1 MADGG
6 GAQVPGPSVLST
18 IYGLVPTT
26 ATGQQQQAGA
36 EKQQERLSHG
46 GTDPVYIPE
55 GSFENFLKEPH
66 EKTYNAVQEMQ
77 PGVMQQFGDMWVA
90 MFTEMSG
97 AVTGL
102 MVQNARASSSLDG
115 AFASAAESAGRKF
128 VTEVTDVYTVLSAV
142 GHRVK
147 AAAYGAEAVKSAIPA
162 PLPAAGGGTSTTP
175 AVDLADLAVPGEAA
189 DRKRQEDELKE
200 QVALVMGTNYIPT
213 YGPAGTNVPTFVAP
227 TQPGTLDTTD
237 PGTGGNGGSNNNNG
251 GTTGGG
257 TENPTDEGA
266 TENPGT
272 TEETTDPGTTDE
284 DDTTAAGT
292 DTGNSNGANNSQGQN
307 GSTTNP
313 ASTNPSGTSPAS
325 SALGTGGGSRGS
337 GGGGGG
343 SNPGGSTP
351 GQGSPTPGK
360 AGAGQ
365 NLAAAGGSGAGG
377 SAAGRASGMPMM
389 GAPGARGGGKGD
401 DDDEHKA
408 PDYLRG
414 VQPELF
420 GDDVLAVPG
429 AIGSDAP
436 STRLAEQES
445 GSGAE
450 AS

>member
-6 GAQVPGPSVLST
+6 GSQVPGADILST

-26 ATGQQQQAGA
+26 ASGQQQQAGA
-36 EKQQERLSHG
+36 EKQQESLSHG

-55 GSFENFLKEPH
+55 GSFENFLTEPH
-66 EKTYNAVQEMQ
+66 EKTYKAVQQMQ
-77 PGVMQQFGDMWVA
+77 PGVMQQFGDKWVA
-90 MFTEMSG
+90 MFVEMSG

-102 MVQNARASSSLDG
+102 MVQTARASSSLDG
-115 AFASAAESAGRKF
+115 AFASAAEAAGRKF

-147 AAAYGAEAVKSAIPA
+147 AAAYGAEAVKTAIPA
-162 PLPAAGGGTSTTP
+162 PLSAAGGGTSTTP
-175 AVDLADLAVPGEAA
+175 ATDLADLAVPGTAA
-189 DRKRQEDELKE
+189 DTLRQERELKE

-213 YGPAGTNVPTFVAP
+213 YGPAGTDVPTFVAP
-227 TQPGTLDTTD
+227 TQPGTLDTD

-292 DTGNSNGANNSQGQN
+292 DSGNSNGANNSQGQN

-325 SALGTGGGSRGS
+325 TALGTGGGSRGT

-360 AGAGQ
+360 AAAGQ

-436 STRLAEQES
+436 STRLAEQQD
-445 GSGAE
+445 GSAE
-450 AS
+450 AP

>member
-6 GAQVPGPSVLST
+6 GAQVPGAGVLP
-18 IYGLVPTT
+18 IFGIVPTT
-26 ATGQQQQAGA
+26 ITGQQQLTGA

-46 GTDPVYIPE
+46 GTDPVYVPE
-55 GSFENFLKEPH
+55 ASFENFMDVPH
-66 EKTYNAVQEMQ
+66 DVLYNAVQAMQ
-77 PGVMQQFGDMWVA
+77 PGVMQQFGDKWVG
-90 MFTEMSG
+90 MFAEMSG

-102 MVQNARASSSLDG
+102 MVQTARASSSLDG
-115 AFASAAESAGRKF
+115 EFAKAAEAAGRKF
-128 VTEVTDVYTVLSAV
+128 ITEVTDVYTVLSTV

-147 AAAYGAEAVKSAIPA
+147 AAAYGAEAVKAAVPA
-162 PLPAAGGGTSTTP
+162 PLSTTGGGTSTTP
-175 AVDLADLAVPGEAA
+175 AVDLADILVPGQAA
-189 DRKRQEDELKE
+189 DTERQKTELHE
-200 QVALVMGTNYIPT
+200 QAAMIMNMNYRPT
-213 YGPAGTNVPTFVAP
+213 YGPAGTDVPTFVAP

-325 SALGTGGGSRGS
+325 TALGAGGGSRGT

-343 SNPGGSTP
+343 SSSGGSTP

-420 GDDVLAVPG
+420 GDDVPAVPG

>member
-6 GAQVPGPSVLST
+6 GAQVPGAGVLP
-18 IYGLVPTT
+18 IFGIVPTT
-26 ATGQQQQAGA
+26 ITGQQQLTGA
-36 EKQQERLSHG
+36 EKQEERLSHG
-46 GTDPVYIPE
+46 GTDPVYVPE
-55 GSFENFLKEPH
+55 GVFETFIKVPH
-66 EKTYNAVQEMQ
+66 QELYDAVQAMQ
-77 PGVMQQFGDMWVA
+77 PGVMQQFGDKWVG
-90 MFTEMSG
+90 MFAEMSG

-102 MVQNARASSSLDG
+102 MVQTARASSSLDG
-115 AFASAAESAGRKF
+115 EFAQAAEAAGRKF
-128 VTEVTDVYTVLSAV
+128 ITEVTDVYTVLSTV

-147 AAAYGAEAVKSAIPA
+147 AAAYGAEAVKAAVPA
-162 PLPAAGGGTSTTP
+162 PLSDTGGGTSTTP
-175 AVDLADLAVPGEAA
+175 AVDLADLLVPGTAA
-189 DRKRQEDELKE
+189 DTVREQTELHE
-200 QVALVMGTNYIPT
+200 QAAMIMNMNYRPT
-213 YGPAGTNVPTFVAP
+213 YGQAGTDVPTFVAP
-227 TQPGTLDTTD
+227 TQPGTLDTTY
-237 PGTGGNGGSNNNNG
+237 PGTGGNGGSNNNNNG
-251 GTTGGG
+251 GSTGGG
-257 TENPTDEGA
+257 TENPADEGA

-292 DTGNSNGANNSQGQN
+292 DTGNSNGTNNSQGQN

-325 SALGTGGGSRGS
+325 TALGTGGGSRGT

-360 AGAGQ
+360 AAAGQ
-365 NLAAAGGSGAGG
+365 NVAAAGGSGAGG

-436 STRLAEQES
+436 STRLAEQQD
-445 GSGAE
+445 GSAE

>member
-6 GAQVPGPSVLST
+6 LAQNPLAPLLAGLPGMGERVS
-18 IYGLVPTT
+18 
-26 ATGQQQQAGA
+26 GQQQQAGA
-36 EKQQERLSHG
+36 EKQQESLSHD
-46 GTDPVYIPE
+46 GTDPAYITEFEPYE
-55 GSFENFLKEPH
+55 GMSH
-66 EKTYNAVQEMQ
+66 EDIYNAVQQMQ
-77 PGVMQQFGDMWVA
+77 PGVMQHFGDRWVA
-90 MFTEMSG
+90 MFVEMSG
-97 AVTGL
+97 AATGL
-102 MVQNARASSSLDG
+102 MVQTARAAASLEG
-115 AFASAAESAGRKF
+115 AFASAGQAAGRQF
-128 VTEVTDVYTVLSAV
+128 SADVADVYTVLSTV

-147 AAAYGAEAVKSAIPA
+147 AAAYGAEAVKAAVPA
-162 PLPAAGGGTSTTP
+162 PAAATTADTSLTP
-175 AVDLADLAVPGEAA
+175 VLILADLAAPGNAAEAG
-189 DRKRQEDELKE
+189 RQKE
-200 QVALVMGTNYIPT
+200 EARQQAITTMNLTYMPT
-213 YGPAGTNVPTFVAP
+213 YGPAGENVPTFVAP
-227 TQPGTLDTTD
+227 TQPGALDTTD
-237 PGTGGNGGSNNNNG
+237 PGTGGNGGSNNNNNG

-272 TEETTDPGTTDE
+272 TEESTDPGTTDE

-292 DTGNSNGANNSQGQN
+292 DSGNSNGANNSQGQN

-325 SALGTGGGSRGS
+325 TALGTGGGSRGT

-360 AGAGQ
+360 AAAGQ

-436 STRLAEQES
+436 STRLAEQQD
-445 GSGAE
+445 GSAE
-450 AS
+450 AP